1 MVGKNNPAPDP
12 TNPLDVLII
21 GAGPCGLAVAARL
34 QESTPSALFTDEEHQ
49 RYHWIRRHG
58 GRVALAGNGK
68 KGQRKKGAG
77 PGPGPGSRSSPKIL
91 VLDSSSPAW
100 LEKWHRSF
108 RTLEIAHLRS
118 PMFFHVDPGDR
129 DGMLAYTRE
138 NRREG
143 ELGEISGCVGKEISK
158 HRQKKKHASSVRNR
172 GSVGDGEVEIDER
185 DRKDYFAPSSA
196 LFADYSASIVER
208 YGLDL
213 PGMVLKGDVCDIQ
226 YGDAGNGVQVFS
238 VRTADGRE
246 FCARAVVLAIGPGK
260 TKIYPFPL
268 SDEEKTASCHS
279 SEIGCFPSP
288 KVQRMIQQRRASN
301 VVVVGGGLTSA
312 QIVDL
317 AARRGVTRVWHLM
330 RSDVKGK
337 GQPEADIYAH
347 MADGQQ

>member
-58 GRVALAGNGK
+58 GRVALAAKGKRGK
-68 KGQRKKGAG
+68 KTKGT
-77 PGPGPGSRSSPKIL
+77 GPGPGSRSSPKIL

-158 HRQKKKHASSVRNR
+158 HRQKKRANSVRNR

-246 FCARAVVLAIGPGK
+246 FCARSVVLAIGPGK

-288 KVQRMIQQRRASN
+288 RVQRMIQQHRASN

-317 AARRGVTRVWHLM
+317 AVRRGVTRVWHLM

-337 GQPEADIYAH
+337 GQPEADIYGR
-347 MADGQQ
+347 MANGQQ